1 MILIV
6 SLPQLAV
13 ALRVIISD
21 IVVTYELS
29 LCVLHTTLCLVVAA
43 SLHPSIGLGSWL
55 MVSFRKR
62 TNDALWSVA
71 GAYDAMI

>member
-6 SLPQLAV
+6 SLPQFAV

-29 LCVLHTTLCLVVAA
+29 LCVLHTTLSGCCCVP
-43 SLHPSIGLGSWL
+43 PSIHWTGKLADGEL
-55 MVSFRKR
+55 QK
-62 TNDALWSVA
+62 TNE
-71 GAYDAMI
+71 